1 MRTEDIK
8 KMGQAY
14 LQVLEKSQ
22 KEAMDA
28 VNKKALKKDFDDR
41 EDKDIDN
48 DGDEDESDEYLHK
61 KRKAISK
68 AIEKLVKHDCA
79 THVEHAEF
87 GEGVC
92 IPGEHTL
99 VESSDGEGYVTH
111 YDVMFDHGLEK
122 DVMVEDLKIT
132 KSEAHIHAG
141 KKMKKESVEIDE
153 KRDMS
158 APPVSAKVIEDDGF
172 RLVMKFKDGTTEAL
186 PSIGRPSMQNL
197 KGIVDKNI
205 LKNPKRKAWVPVVSA
220 AMKKGLVKEE
230 VEIDEFKVNTK
241 YTGKGGRRGVSKKE
255 IRELE
260 KWNEH
265 GLVALKLAQAYGT
278 PAEVSFIKDINK
290 RHEKNNEISA
300 KDQKDRDAITRK
312 YYKMA
317 ESVEIGEAATAQ
329 TKPDEKTRDTYEK
342 QLSTRKG
349 EKDFVDQHK
358 SEVPV
363 AADEPKIDAMN
374 FKTFKAMT
382 KKSPARSADQTKGD
396 TKIIPS
402 ATPVKED
409 ADQLDEISVGLAK
422 RVLKK
427 RADNLQRSAD
437 KYNKEPGHQGPTYGN
452 KDLEKKRMAKHS
464 ALSKYA
470 DDERKFN
477 RSSDMLAKKSG
488 GRTGKAA
495 ADKRFDATPS
505 GKYYAYKQ
513 KGGKLSRDAYDKRF
527 GNR

>member
-68 AIEKLVKHDCA
+68 AIKKNGDKADNDTEVQTQEAKDLDDKNVEKLVKHDCA

-87 GEGVC
+87 GAGVC

-111 YDVMFDHGLEK
+111 YDVMFDHGIEK

-141 KKMKKESVEIDE
+141 KKMKKESVELDE
-153 KRDMS
+153 AEGGIKVPAGPDHDRKVKRIQS
-158 APPVSAKVIEDDGF
+158 RAKQLGAKVTRVG
-172 RLVMKFKDGTTEAL
+172 KSKDGKLTT
-186 PSIGRPSMQNL
+186 IDV
-197 KGIVDKNI
+197 KGD
-205 LKNPKRKAWVPVVSA
+205 
-220 AMKKGLVKEE
+220 MKVIYDLMKLRNEE
-230 VEIDEFKVNTK
+230 VELDEALNPKDKKVVDAF
-241 YTGKGGRRGVSKKE
+241 YDGKSMDGKMLSTDGKT
-255 IRELE
+255 LE
-260 KWNEH
+260 KSGMGRQTIATNS
-265 GLVALKLAQAYGT
+265 GGKFKIVAKMDGKSTQDIVGYIKK
-278 PAEVSFIKDINK
+278 SFP
-290 RHEKNNEISA
+290 KNVL
-300 KDQKDRDAITRK
+300 D
-312 YYKMA
+312 
-317 ESVEIGEAATAQ
+317 EAATAQ
-329 TKPDEKTRDTYEK
+329 QKPDEKTRDTYEK

-396 TKIIPS
+396 TNIVKGG
-402 ATPVKED
+402 TPV
-409 ADQLDEISVGLAK
+409 
-422 RVLKK
+422 
-427 RADNLQRSAD
+427 
-437 KYNKEPGHQGPTYGN
+437 
-452 KDLEKKRMAKHS
+452 
-464 ALSKYA
+464 
-470 DDERKFN
+470 
-477 RSSDMLAKKSG
+477 
-488 GRTGKAA
+488 GK
-495 ADKRFDATPS
+495 
-505 GKYYAYKQ
+505 
-513 KGGKLSRDAYDKRF
+513 
-527 GNR
+527 